1 MRTKN
6 FFLVAAFIICGL
18 VCVNSVKGQT
28 APAGTGDIKL
38 NLVLHPVQS
47 IVVNP
52 GNVGDVVQLEYKN
65 LNDYKQTTSSNSV
78 EVQNQLTVFST
89 GKFTVSAKAADF
101 IVNEGTTQAIP
112 GIGTINLQARSNGGD
127 YDKYIS
133 LKKEEQLLYSN
144 DKGTTGTSGL
154 GIDVTYSGAVE
165 NAYLNEQFFKKA
177 DGVSGVTTFESTITY
192 SLYVN

>member
-6 FFLVAAFIICGL
+6 FLSIAALMICGL

-28 APAGTGDIKL
+28 AADAGDIKL

-52 GNVGDVVQLEYKN
+52 GNVGNDVTLKYVN
-65 LNDYKQTTSSNSV
+65 LTDYDQTTSSNSV
-78 EVQNQLTVFST
+78 EVPNQLTVFST
-89 GKFTVSAKAADF
+89 GKFTVKAKATNF
-101 IVNEGTTQAIP
+101 MVNDGTTEATP
-112 GIGTINLQARSNGGD
+112 GIGTINLQARANGGT
-127 YDKYIS
+127 YDEHIS
-133 LKKEEQLLYSN
+133 LQTDDQLLYSN
-144 DKGTTGTSGL
+144 EKGTTSTSGL
-154 GIDVTYSGAVE
+154 GIDVTYSGAVN
-165 NAYLNEQFFKKA
+165 NAYLNEQFFKKT